1 MWLHLVVVKYC
12 LVVQQDRNCDQSS
25 SQMLGKLDEFVVLH
39 ILIDCNTVTCIM
51 HQYGTLYMYK
61 VDLTLVHI
69 SVNVV

>member
-1 MWLHLVVVKYC
+1 
-12 LVVQQDRNCDQSS
+12 
-25 SQMLGKLDEFVVLH
+25 MLGKLDEFVVLH